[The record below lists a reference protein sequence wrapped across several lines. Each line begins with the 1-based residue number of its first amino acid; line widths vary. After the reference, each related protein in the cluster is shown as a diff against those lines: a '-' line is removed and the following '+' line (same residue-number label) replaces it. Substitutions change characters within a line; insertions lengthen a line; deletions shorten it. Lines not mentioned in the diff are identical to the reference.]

1 MFAGSE
7 EGAKKSALMF
17 SLVGT
22 CKLHDVNPYEYLND
36 VITRISEYPKEN
48 LHHLLPDSWK
58 VHFKK

>member
-22 CKLHDVNPYEYLND
+22 CKLHDVNPYEYLDD

-48 LHHLLPDSWK
+48 LDHLLPDLWK